1 MKSSNALAVLGV
13 RMCTHPAPW
22 RGGIL
27 TTIVPGATRG
37 KACENAQRQLPRI
50 DGPARNPPADKANA
64 PFCMAGSPAV
74 KRIGLRQGKDLTKGE
89 KTPPGASWAVF

>member
-27 TTIVPGATRG
+27 TINVCRG
-37 KACENAQRQLPRI
+37 EEPIEHVQAVVAVLPRPLAALVRLELLT
-50 DGPARNPPADKANA
+50 GARPGDRMPQDA
-64 PFCMAGSPAV
+64 PRMPQERRSDP
-74 KRIGLRQGKDLTKGE
+74 R
-89 KTPPGASWAVF
+89 